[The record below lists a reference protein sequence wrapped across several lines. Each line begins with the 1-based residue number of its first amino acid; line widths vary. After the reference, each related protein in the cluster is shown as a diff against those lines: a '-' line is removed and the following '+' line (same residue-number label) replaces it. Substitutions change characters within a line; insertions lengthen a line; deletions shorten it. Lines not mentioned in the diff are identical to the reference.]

1 MKERTTVRLAR
12 AWWLLTMG
20 LLVLTVVLGIL
31 SSGEEPADWFSNAVL
46 IGMTGFATVGALVAS
61 RHPRNPIGWLFS
73 AIAFGVVLVGFRE
86 TYVVYALFTSPGSLP
101 GATVVAWLGGW
112 IPLLAITSI
121 PFVFLLFPDGSPPSR
136 RWRPVGWIAF
146 ASMSLLVL
154 GNIVVPG
161 PLGGF
166 NLERIHIANPTGIQ
180 GLSGVANG
188 MLTAGALGVVVAG
201 VASVIALVLRFR
213 RARGEERQQLR
224 WLAYVA
230 AATAAVPLIGI
241 ASVFAGRFFAL
252 PWGSFFSPVLGDNY
266 ISPSAPIT
274 PPPFEQRR

>member
-20 LLVLTVVLGIL
+20 LLVLTVVLGIF

-121 PFVFLLFPDGSPPSR
+121 PFVFLLFPTGARRRGGGGRWDGSRSR
-136 RWRPVGWIAF
+136 V
-146 ASMSLLVL
+146 
-154 GNIVVPG
+154 
-161 PLGGF
+161 
-166 NLERIHIANPTGIQ
+166 
-180 GLSGVANG
+180 
-188 MLTAGALGVVVAG
+188 
-201 VASVIALVLRFR
+201 
-213 RARGEERQQLR
+213 
-224 WLAYVA
+224 
-230 AATAAVPLIGI
+230 
-241 ASVFAGRFFAL
+241 
-252 PWGSFFSPVLGDNY
+252 
-266 ISPSAPIT
+266 
-274 PPPFEQRR
+274 